1 MKRRWIAF
9 LLAAVTALSLSVT
22 ACKKQIDPP
31 SVPQGAEVEHQNVPL
46 GNFEITA
53 PQANS
58 VTSDINPRIVWTE
71 ERNAEKYLVALSENS
86 DFTEICAEETTV
98 ITNVTVSATLKYS
111 TKYYVRIYA
120 MKKGASGAD
129 TAVSY
134 RSTVFFTQEKHETP
148 VPDVTKVRTIYDFEE
163 FSDDYALG
171 ERFIRHTG
179 GDDFIPTLAK
189 GEGANGSV
197 AMKLTYNRSDKGWAA
212 VQSINPPDKKNWGGA
227 DGIKFWLLSDGSGGK
242 FTVSIGKRGY
252 QRWSAAVTLNA
263 IDPCYVTIPFTAFED
278 AGGGD
283 GVWDLTGIVRL
294 WFYYHP
300 TSSTK
305 TSSVLIDDI
314 TIGAGGEY
322 LTDTRGKAAEIP
334 KKRIVTDTPFETFDN
349 ASDANKWKL
358 VYDVNAN
365 RDLIK
370 SVSQTGLKVYDPTS
384 FGTNEYTLEAAEY
397 DFSKTDFS
405 AVNGFRMKITSA
417 VFNNS
422 KDAVGVVATLTVT
435 IGSEGNYYQ
444 AVKEFFKDNNSS
456 VMVCDFAAMKAV
468 NGSDKPI
475 DKSKIDTLKITCK
488 GVYPQT
494 NAHQFAFDDME
505 FYTAANGSQGV
516 AFAAD
521 FSGSGTQNWNDGIT
535 IKDGAGTATDAKKD
549 IQYTNDKWVNYQNT
563 YAIRFSVDTTNVT
576 SIAVSLKDGSGN
588 GLRYTALI
596 DGDGLREITIY
607 YGDMSSLTETHHTS
621 MKFRYIVLYINYGGT
636 GSAVFD
642 KIELLIG

>member
-1 MKRRWIAF
+1 MKKRWIVF
-9 LLAAVTALSLSVT
+9 LLAAVTALSVSVT
-22 ACKKQIDPP
+22 ACNEQLEPP
-31 SVPQGAEVEHQNVPL
+31 ALPEGAEVEHQDVPL
-46 GNFEITA
+46 GYFEITA

-58 VTSDINPRIVWTE
+58 TTSDVNPRIVWTE
-71 ERNAEKYLVALSENS
+71 ERNAQKYLVALSEKS
-86 DFTEICAEETTV
+86 DFTEICAEETVPIANT
-98 ITNVTVSATLKYS
+98 TVSTTLKHS

-120 MKKGASGAD
+120 MKKGENGAD
-129 TAVSY
+129 IAISY
-134 RSTVFFTQEKHETP
+134 RSTVFFTQAKHETP
-148 VPDVTKVRTIYDFEE
+148 IPDATKVKTIYDFEE
-163 FSDDYALG
+163 FADDYSLG

-179 GDDFIPTLAK
+179 GDDFVPTLEK
-189 GEGANGSV
+189 GEGVGGST

-212 VQSINPPDKKNWGGA
+212 VQSINPPEKKNWGGA
-227 DGIKFWLLSDGSGGK
+227 NGIKFWLLSDGSGGR

-252 QRWSAAVTLNA
+252 QRWSASMTLNA

-300 TSSTK
+300 TASTK

-322 LTDTRGKAAEIP
+322 LTDTRGKVAEIP
-334 KKRIVTDTPFETFDN
+334 KKRITVDTPFETFDN
-349 ASDANKWKL
+349 ASDANNWKL
-358 VYDVNAN
+358 IYDVNAN

-384 FGTNEYTLEAAEY
+384 FGTNEYTLEASEY

-405 AVNGFRMKITSA
+405 AVNGFKMKITSA
-417 VFNNS
+417 VFNNT

-444 AVKEFFKDNNSS
+444 ATKEFFKDNNSA
-456 VMVCDFAAMKAV
+456 VMVCDFVAMKAV
-468 NGSDKPI
+468 DGSDKPI

-494 NAHQFAFDDME
+494 NAHQFSFDDME
-505 FYTAANGSQGV
+505 FYTAANGSKGA

-521 FSGSGTQNWNDGIT
+521 FSGSGTQKWNNGIT
-535 IKDGAGTATDAKKD
+535 IKDGVGTATDAKKD
-549 IQYTNDKWVNYQNT
+549 VQYTNDKWVNYQNT
-563 YAIRFSVDTTNVT
+563 YAMQFSVNTTNVT
-576 SIAVSLKDGSGN
+576 SIVVSLRDGAGN
-588 GLRYTALI
+588 GLQYTVPI
-596 DGDGLREITIY
+596 ESDGLHDVMIY
-607 YGDMSSLTETHHTS
+607 YSDMSARTETHHTS
-621 MKFRYIVLYINYGGT
+621 MKFSYIVLYINYGGT
-636 GSAVFD
+636 GSAVFN